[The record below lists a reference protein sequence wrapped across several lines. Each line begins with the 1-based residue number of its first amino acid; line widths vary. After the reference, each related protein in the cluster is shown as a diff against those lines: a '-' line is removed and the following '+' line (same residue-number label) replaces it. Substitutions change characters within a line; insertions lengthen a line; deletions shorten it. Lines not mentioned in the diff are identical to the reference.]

1 VNHIKAI
8 IKNIVIRYG
17 TTKIHYGFVVFGN
30 DTSKR
35 IDLSSDV
42 PDKKELEAVID
53 SVNATKGH
61 LNITKVA
68 NAASEMLNGSKARK
82 DANKVAVIM
91 YDQTPEQEP
100 EVLRDATKRL
110 EEEKILVIPVPFT
123 PKDGSKAN
131 NISTRDDHIVPGGP
145 GGSGHDDPVRDAEEI
160 MKIIEKCKLFY
171 AVQISWIFF

>member
-42 PDKKELEAVID
+42 PDKKELEAVIA

-82 DANKVAVIM
+82 DAKKAAVIM
-91 YDQTPEQEP
+91 YDQTVELEP
-100 EVLRDATKRL
+100 GALRNATKRL
-110 EEEKILVIPVPFT
+110 EEEKILLIPVPLT
-123 PKDGSKAN
+123 LKDTLKRNSEKKAEN
-131 NISTRDDHIVPGGP
+131 KKNVITIG
-145 GGSGHDDPVRDAEEI
+145 
-160 MKIIEKCKLFY
+160 KLFY
-171 AVQISWIFF
+171 IEILSVTSFV